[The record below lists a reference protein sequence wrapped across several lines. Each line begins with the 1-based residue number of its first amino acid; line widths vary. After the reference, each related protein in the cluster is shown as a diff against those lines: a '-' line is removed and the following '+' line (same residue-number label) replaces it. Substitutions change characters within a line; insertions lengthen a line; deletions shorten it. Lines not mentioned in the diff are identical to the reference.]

1 MSPNYHKTCSF
12 LETIVRFAEN
22 IILFFKKLI
31 LVLFFL
37 LPFHNGLS
45 QRTDTPGSYISKL
58 SKSDQEILLKNR
70 ELTRFYQNGEAPTLI
85 PTVSFQEKIERVY
98 HQFKHQIGVESIFM
112 LPIEKTRTDLEVY
125 NILRQISTLKGI
137 QYYSKSRGRMRIL
150 FNETFYI
157 EDTKHPRRLPDPI
170 VGKIPPESSIKIYQ
184 EDTTFDKSISEV
196 RYLYDNGVFGLYFTN
211 LTPLEYMFIDLVDPQ
226 KMKMSIVILQDQ
238 TNYLFYGICEVE
250 TFNLF
255 GLARSYEKNFYHR
268 FKALFNWFEM
278 NISR

>member
-1 MSPNYHKTCSF
+1 M
-12 LETIVRFAEN
+12 RFVEN

-31 LVLFFL
+31 SILFFL

-45 QRTDTPGSYISKL
+45 QPIDTPGSYISKL
-58 SKSDQEILLKNR
+58 SKSNQEILLKNR
-70 ELTRFYQNGEAPTLI
+70 ELTRFYQNGDAPTLI

-98 HQFKHQIGVESIFM
+98 HQFNHQIGVESIFI

-157 EDTKHPRRLPDPI
+157 KDTKHPRRLPDPI
-170 VGKIPPESSIKIYQ
+170 VGKIPTESIIKIYQ
-184 EDTTFDKSISEV
+184 EDTTFDKYISEV
-196 RYLYDNGVFGLYFTN
+196 RYIYDNGVFGLYFTN

-255 GLARSYEKNFYHR
+255 GLAGSYEKNFYHR